1 MRKVL
6 LLGASGNIGTQV
18 IDLIK
23 DNSSFQL
30 VGISIGQNIK
40 MGEEFLSSFPS
51 IKYFYSINKMSE
63 NIQKQYPY
71 VTFFYGEDGLTD
83 LVKIT
88 EFDLLVNALVGFIGL
103 KPTIEGLKKNKT
115 VCLANKESLVV
126 GGELIYKLIDQ
137 GYGNIIPIDSEHVAI
152 DKCIN
157 ASNKKPK
164 RLILT
169 ASGGAFRNLA
179 HKDLDKVKS
188 SDALKH
194 PTWNMGKKITIDCA
208 SMMNKCFEIIEAY
221 YMFSKKCDKI
231 SVLLHYESMIHSMI
245 QYYDGMYRAEI
256 SAPDM
261 HNAIRYALYER
272 DEIVTTYTAHN
283 YRDFGPYTFKKVSMQ
298 RYPLLKYAKVVIE
311 NKGLYGCALNAANEV
326 CVQAYLNDE
335 ISMLKLEKIIAEV
348 MEQVPQVN
356 ELNYVLIEQYDAKFR
371 QLTSDL
377 LRK

>member
-23 DNSSFQL
+23 ENSSFQL
-30 VGISIGQNIK
+30 VGISIGENIK
-40 MGEEFLSSFPS
+40 KGEEILSSFPS
-51 IKYFYSINKMSE
+51 IKYFYSINKISDDIK
-63 NIQKQYPY
+63 NKYPH
-71 VTFFYGEDGLTD
+71 VTFLYGKDGLTD
-83 LVKIT
+83 LVKNVD
-88 EFDLLVNALVGFIGL
+88 FDLLVNALVGFVGL
-103 KPTIEGLKKNKT
+103 KPTLEGLTKNKT
-115 VCLANKESLVV
+115 ICLANKESLVV
-126 GGELIYKLIDQ
+126 GGELVYKLIEE

-157 ASNKKPK
+157 TSSKKVK
-164 RLILT
+164 RIILT
-169 ASGGAFRNLA
+169 ASGGAFRNLK
-179 HKDLDKVKS
+179 HKDLAKAKS
-188 SDALKH
+188 IDALKH

-221 YMFSKKCDKI
+221 YMFSKICDKI
-231 SVLLHYESMIHSMI
+231 NVLLHYESMIHSMI
-245 QYYDGMYRAEI
+245 QYHDGIYKAEI
-256 SAPDM
+256 SSPDM

-272 DEIVTTYTAHN
+272 DEIVTTYTASD
-283 YRDFGPYTFKKVSMQ
+283 YRDFGPYTFKRVSTK

-326 CVQAYLNDE
+326 CVKAYLDDQ
-335 ISMLKLEKIIAEV
+335 ISMLELEQIIAEV
-348 MEQVPQVN
+348 MEQVPHVD
-356 ELNYVLIEQYDAKFR
+356 ELNYAIIEQYDAKFR